1 MPHGH
6 NTERIPRPLLYSQT
20 YLNVVYLFVCL
31 FVYLFIYLF
40 TNDGHITVVPSTA
53 VTFSHL
59 STVAQ
64 NRRYRPNTES

>member
-1 MPHGH
+1 MDTTQNAFHDH
-6 NTERIPRPLLYSQT
+6 FYTRRHISMLSIC
-20 YLNVVYLFVCL
+20 LFVCL
-31 FVYLFIYLF
+31 FIYLSIYLF
-40 TNDGHITVVPSTA
+40 TNDGHITVVSSTT